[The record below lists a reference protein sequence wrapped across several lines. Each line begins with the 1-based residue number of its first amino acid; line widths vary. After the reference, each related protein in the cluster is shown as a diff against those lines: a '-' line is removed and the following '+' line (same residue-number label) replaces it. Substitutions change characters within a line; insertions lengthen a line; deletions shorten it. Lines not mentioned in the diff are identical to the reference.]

1 MQFDIDSHV
10 YTPVPVR
17 MKVLVLSNGA
27 PNYHNFFNA
36 IARKLISEGVE
47 VGYAVDCPASVAE
60 NKIKELGV
68 SYTVFSNYFADH
80 DLDENLLE
88 AYSHHNLNLAL
99 FSDFD
104 RSEEYGIW
112 GARSNDFFDRLKSAL
127 LSFFEK
133 LVDEGGYTAVLYEN
147 VSNAFAHFC
156 WIVCQ
161 ERGVDYIGFTA
172 SRLPGRFGFSS
183 DPYAEHRAID
193 STIQK
198 LDKGELDVPEAVWDW
213 SSEYIRN
220 IENTTPDYMAFNKLD
235 NVSIVNRYFRLSKL
249 EKVSRLIRFAGG
261 NHYYSFQ
268 RGNPVL
274 YSAGMFL
281 RSLRR
286 RLRLP
291 FIKKYYSAPKQEKF
305 FLYPLHFHPESS
317 TSILAASHVN
327 EYETIKSVAFNLP
340 EGYRLYVKDHIS
352 AWGYP
357 DLGFYK
363 KLAALPNVSVLS
375 PLEPTKKLI
384 KQSHG
389 VVTLTSTVGYEAL
402 LLKKAVLLFGDVFYQ
417 SHPLVTR
424 VGRMSGLFECFRGML
439 ETPSMSDREVNDYN
453 LKFVVAY
460 HQNTVPGR
468 LNLMLAPSEASSLVD
483 EIFPLLWA
491 RLVRGQ

>member
-1 MQFDIDSHV
+1 
-10 YTPVPVR
+10 

-36 IARKLISEGVE
+36 ITRKLISEGVE

-60 NKIKELGV
+60 NKVQELGV
-68 SYTVFSNYFADH
+68 SYTVFSDYFANH
-80 DLDENLLE
+80 DIDETLLE
-88 AYSHHNLNLAL
+88 AYSHQNLNLAL

-112 GARSNDFFDRLKSAL
+112 GARPNDFFDRLKSAL

-156 WIVCQ
+156 WMVCQ

-198 LDKGELDVPEAVWDW
+198 LDKGELDVPEAVWKW

-235 NVSIVNRYFRLSKL
+235 NVSIVSRYFRRSKFQ
-249 EKVSRLIRFAGG
+249 KIIRLIRFVYGD
-261 NHYYSFQ
+261 HYHSFQ

-274 YSAGMFL
+274 YSAGMMW

-286 RLRLP
+286 RFRLP
-291 FIKKYYSAPKQEKF
+291 FVKKCYSSPGQEKF

-317 TSILAASHVN
+317 TSILASSYVN
-327 EYETIKSVAFNLP
+327 EYETIKSIAFNLP

-357 DLGFYK
+357 GLGFYK

-384 KQSHG
+384 KQSSG
-389 VVTLTSTVGYEAL
+389 VVTLTSTVGYEGL
-402 LLKKAVLLFGDVFYQ
+402 LLKRPVLLFGDVFYQ

-424 VGRMSGLFECFRGML
+424 VGRTSELFKCFVSML
-439 ETPSMSDREVNDYN
+439 ESSGMSDGELNDYN

-460 HQNTVPGR
+460 HENTLPGR
-468 LNLMLAPSEASSLVD
+468 LNLMLGPNDASALVD
-483 EIFPLLWA
+483 EIYPMLRA
-491 RLVRGQ
+491 RLLSGQ